1 MLTNKYLREIN
12 AKFYLCKKMNDGS
25 DKSDIR
31 KMAGGAEASPP
42 FRQAGADTRELGLNP
57 DKLGKID
64 NHRQEVWKAPLPQ
77 FIESIYFKRFK
88 REEPETVKPL
98 KQIMAEMEA
107 KKKLQ
112 KEKKKERKM
121 QQETGS
127 DII

>member
-1 MLTNKYLREIN
+1 MNIRYPIYEGVYRILT
-12 AKFYLCKKMNDGS
+12 
-25 DKSDIR
+25 
-31 KMAGGAEASPP
+31 
-42 FRQAGADTRELGLNP
+42 
-57 DKLGKID
+57 
-64 NHRQEVWKAPLPQ
+64 

>member
-1 MLTNKYLREIN
+1 MQNSIF
-12 AKFYLCKKMNDGS
+12 AKKMNDGS

-42 FRQAGADTRELGLNP
+42 FRQAARELGLNP